1 VVYSKYI
8 TFINDAGSAARGR
21 PYPRISTMK
30 IPVTVLTGYL
40 GAGKT
45 TLLNR
50 ILREP
55 HGKRYAVIINEY
67 SAEGID
73 ADLVL
78 GGDEEIVEMNN
89 GCLCCTVRGDLIRI
103 LTSLLDRRASFDA
116 ILIETTGVADPS
128 PVVQTFFLDD
138 DLSDQLALDAV
149 VTVVDAHHLPG
160 LMDSSREAM
169 NQVAFADVILL
180 NKVDLV
186 TPAQASALEQKLL
199 RINPSVT
206 VHRTER
212 CNVRLDAIL
221 GRGAFALDRAL
232 ELESDFLRPDQLGH
246 HRHDDA
252 VASVALRSERLV
264 DPDAFMLWMQQLV
277 KEKGP
282 DLLRSKGILAF
293 TNEHRRFVFQGVQ
306 AMLEGDV
313 QREWGPCE
321 PRVSRLVFIGRKL
334 NALALRSGFE
344 ACVAGGPGA

>member
-1 VVYSKYI
+1 
-8 TFINDAGSAARGR
+8 
-21 PYPRISTMK
+21 MK

-67 SAEGID
+67 SEEGID
-73 ADLVL
+73 ADLVI

-103 LTSLLDRRASFDA
+103 LNSLLDRRESFDA

-138 DLSDQLALDAV
+138 DLSDHLALDAV
-149 VTVVDAHHLPG
+149 VSVVDARHFPG
-160 LMDSSREAM
+160 LMDRSREAM

-180 NKVDLV
+180 NKLDLV
-186 TPAQASALEQKLL
+186 TAAQAAALEQTLL
-199 RINPSVT
+199 SINPSVT

-232 ELESDFLRPDQLGH
+232 ALESDFLTPDVHGH
-246 HRHDDA
+246 HRHDDEI
-252 VASVALRSERLV
+252 VSVALRSARLV
-264 DPDAFMLWMQQLV
+264 DPDEFMLWMQQLV
-277 KEKGP
+277 KLQGP

-313 QREWGPCE
+313 QREWLPGE
-321 PRVSRLVFIGRKL
+321 PRVSRLVFVGRKL
-334 NALALRSGFE
+334 NATALRSGFE
-344 ACVAGGPGA
+344 ACTRGDRSD